1 MASGQFGRM
10 RGRRLRAGTLALLA
24 IIASC
29 WGGSLAKTCD
39 DETAARFLQE
49 LGHQDAK
56 VRERAAYELGKL
68 RPDQAAWVER
78 LIAAAEDVEPQ
89 VRRGAVWALGQVQ
102 VSQDQAVQKL
112 LAVLASDVL
121 PQNRSEAVQALG
133 SLGSAAKE
141 AVPALES
148 VVRGGRG
155 IHGVDPFL
163 PTRRMLPL
171 KYNVHTRSE
180 AIRALGQIGSEEAI
194 GLLAPLLIQAE
205 KELNGEG
212 LPYYV
217 LSAEALARIGRA
229 DSRIMPA
236 LQRGRRLPATTEQL
250 RAARLAAD
258 RAVRQIEAQ
267 EASRPAVSEGEQRL
281 NRP

>member
-1 MASGQFGRM
+1 MASGQFGRL
-10 RGRRLRAGTLALLA
+10 RGWRLRASMLALLT
-24 IIASC
+24 IILGC
-29 WGGSLAKTCD
+29 WGGNQATACD
-39 DETAARFLQE
+39 DETAARLLQE
-49 LGHQDAK
+49 LSHADAK

-68 RPDQAAWVER
+68 RPAQADWVQR
-78 LIAAAEDVEPQ
+78 LIAAADDVEPQ

-102 VSQDQAVQKL
+102 VAQDQAVEKL
-112 LAVLASDVL
+112 LAVLASDVV
-121 PQNRSEAVQALG
+121 PKIRVEAIQALG
-133 SLGSAAKE
+133 NLGSAAQ
-141 AVPALES
+141 AALPALES

-155 IHGVDPFL
+155 IHGADPFL

-171 KYNVHTRSE
+171 KFNVHIRSE

-229 DSRIMPA
+229 DSRIMPT
-236 LQRGRRLPATTEQL
+236 LQRGRRLPATTEPL
-250 RAARLAAD
+250 RKARLAAD

-267 EASRPAVSEGEQRL
+267 QA
-281 NRP
+281 NRPMVPEGARPMNRP